1 MLQTHGEIVEDACIR
16 MISAQLNRSR
26 QYPIAPVWHT
36 CCLLAIVAV
45 LSGLS
50 AYLKVGSHNPEHG
63 HLPLYTIVLFSEW
76 AELGFCLWRSDKAF
90 VSDVARAV
98 HDPRAL
104 LLDIPA
110 ALILSAFC
118 YAVVLGLVR
127 ILGPSGWGSVA
138 GILPSN
144 NLEVAAWIV
153 MAMSAGICEEVV
165 FRGYLQQQF
174 SGWTGRPSIGIS
186 GQAAIFALAH
196 GYQGSKSM
204 TLIFAL
210 GCIYGAFVPLRK
222 GLRANMIAHAGMDIL
237 SAFGG

>member
-1 MLQTHGEIVEDACIR
+1 
-16 MISAQLNRSR
+16 MILPQLNRPR
-26 QYPIAPVWHT
+26 QYSVAPVWHT
-36 CCLLAIVAV
+36 CCLLAILAV

-63 HLPLYTIVLFSEW
+63 HLPLYTIVILSEW
-76 AELGFCLWRSDKAF
+76 AELGFCLWRTDQAF
-90 VSDVARAV
+90 VSYVSRAV

-104 LLDIPA
+104 LLDILTA
-110 ALILSAFC
+110 VILSAIS
-118 YAVVLGLVR
+118 YAVVLGLIR
-127 ILGPSGWGSVA
+127 ILGPNGWGSVA

-174 SGWTGRPSIGIS
+174 SGWTGHLSIGIF

-196 GYQGSKSM
+196 GYQGWKSM

-210 GCIYGAFVPLRK
+210 GCIYGAFVRLRK